1 MDLLKL
7 VVVEL
12 LPRLTYEMRTQT
24 SVDNKVDDL
33 HYEIK
38 FETKITFS
46 SCETLLFSWTKIY
59 FILGEIFFYNS
70 YEFDYLSIFF
80 AEADN
85 KKHRYA
91 SAKASNAAM
100 VKLTDWI
107 IKNHHVINCAISFC
121 KRFKHNQTSN
131 VIWLSTTWLKSP
143 YSPHG
148 LLIYELKFPVKKI

>member
-46 SCETLLFSWTKIY
+46 SCETLLFFLEQK
-59 FILGEIFFYNS
+59 FILFSEKYFFTIPTNLITS
-70 YEFDYLSIFF
+70 AFF
-80 AEADN
+80 LP
-85 KKHRYA
+85 RQ
-91 SAKASNAAM
+91 
-100 VKLTDWI
+100 I
-107 IKNHHVINCAISFC
+107 IKNIDMPRQ
-121 KRFKHNQTSN
+121 KPQM
-131 VIWLSTTWLKSP
+131 
-143 YSPHG
+143 
-148 LLIYELKFPVKKI
+148 LLW

>member
-46 SCETLLFSWTKIY
+46 SCETLLFFLEQK
-59 FILGEIFFYNS
+59 FILFSEKYFFTIPTNLITS
-70 YEFDYLSIFF
+70 AFFF

-100 VKLTDWI
+100 VKLTD
-107 IKNHHVINCAISFC
+107 
-121 KRFKHNQTSN
+121 
-131 VIWLSTTWLKSP
+131 
-143 YSPHG
+143 
-148 LLIYELKFPVKKI
+148 